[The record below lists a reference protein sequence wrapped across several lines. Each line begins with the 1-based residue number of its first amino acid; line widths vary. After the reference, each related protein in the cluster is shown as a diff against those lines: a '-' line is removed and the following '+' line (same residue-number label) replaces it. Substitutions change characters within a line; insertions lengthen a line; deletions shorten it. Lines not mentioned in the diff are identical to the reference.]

1 MTATDFSTKDGIYT
15 VEECQNQCKMDKT
28 CSYFSFNEKNN
39 ECKMFDENAENKFKQ
54 DEPILYGPKECPS
67 KFVFC
72 HQMNNIIYKMMYD
85 YISRFSI
92 SFLSILRR
100 KFV

>member
-15 VEECQNQCKMDKT
+15 VEECQYQCKMDKT

-72 HQMNNIIYKMMYD
+72 HQMNNIIYMKRND
-85 YISRFSI
+85 
-92 SFLSILRR
+92 
-100 KFV
+100 V